1 MAASQS
7 PIVKFAVFEVDL
19 ESGELRK
26 SGMRQKLA
34 RQPFEVLRVLLQRP
48 LEVVTHEELQQR
60 IWPSDTFLD
69 YDLALR
75 KAITRL
81 REVLGDS
88 AESPRF
94 VETIPRRGYR
104 FIAPVESAQRQK
116 LFPVPCAPND
126 SIAVL
131 PFTSMSPDPS
141 DEVFA
146 DGMTEEI
153 INALAQIDQL
163 HVVARNSAFSFKG
176 RYIDVR
182 VVGDQLNVRTL
193 LLGSIRRADQR
204 VRITAQL
211 VNVEDGFHL
220 WSERYDRELKDIFEI
235 QDEIARS
242 IASRLK
248 IALEMKSLEPLAK
261 AGTANLEAYALY
273 VKGRALLY
281 QRSPR
286 FGAALK
292 LFQEAVALDS
302 EYALAWAGIA
312 DVYTLLGFYG
322 FMHPDVS
329 RTKLHEAARRAVAA
343 DPFLAEAHSALAL
356 GSLLY
361 DWDKQ
366 QAECEFLRALELNP
380 RCIQAR
386 DWYAIFYLQA
396 AVGRSIEGVEHAQLA
411 SQADPLS
418 CYCNCVLGLTFTGV
432 NRYAEAVQT
441 ALRAIELD
449 SGSFLARWAL
459 QTPLY
464 LSGKLEEA
472 VDAGRIALAMS
483 GRLPVSM
490 ATLGLTFAGL
500 GRVTEAEAI
509 YTELTAR
516 ARQEYVPP
524 STLVA
529 AAAAANRQ
537 ANAMRHASEALAIR
551 DPFSC
556 LILSSHWPYG
566 ARLREDSDIDSLLSD
581 NGLD

>member
-1 MAASQS
+1 
-7 PIVKFAVFEVDL
+7 
-19 ESGELRK
+19 
-26 SGMRQKLA
+26 
-34 RQPFEVLRVLLQRP
+34 
-48 LEVVTHEELQQR
+48 
-60 IWPSDTFLD
+60 
-69 YDLALR
+69 
-75 KAITRL
+75 
-81 REVLGDS
+81 
-88 AESPRF
+88 
-94 VETIPRRGYR
+94 
-104 FIAPVESAQRQK
+104 
-116 LFPVPCAPND
+116 
-126 SIAVL
+126 
-131 PFTSMSPDPS
+131 
-141 DEVFA
+141 
-146 DGMTEEI
+146 
-153 INALAQIDQL
+153 
-163 HVVARNSAFSFKG
+163 
-176 RYIDVR
+176 
-182 VVGDQLNVRTL
+182 
-193 LLGSIRRADQR
+193 
-204 VRITAQL
+204 
-211 VNVEDGFHL
+211 
-220 WSERYDRELKDIFEI
+220 
-235 QDEIARS
+235 
-242 IASRLK
+242 
-248 IALEMKSLEPLAK
+248 
-261 AGTANLEAYALY
+261 
-273 VKGRALLY
+273 
-281 QRSPR
+281 
-286 FGAALK
+286 